1 METTATISCKNCE
14 KIFDASYSFC
24 PYCSQE
30 AGDNLTLKVLFHNTI
45 SNYFCVD
52 ARFFKSFVPLMFKPG
67 LLPKRFVNGKRMLY
81 LHPAQFYLFVSVVF
95 FFLFSFVIS
104 KQEQEMSQIWNSA
117 FDSNKAQMVES
128 KNIPT
133 GNASEKSPENT
144 VDVGNGNVIDI
155 GESKSE
161 LDSLI
166 AINAPEE
173 QILKSMGYAE
183 GDSNFKHRLY
193 SQGLKVYKRRGSGML
208 QGFYN
213 SIPIAT
219 FILLPIFA
227 LFLKL
232 FYFRKGRFA
241 HHLVFAFYFFSFMFI
256 VFSLLLIAGFIWP
269 TIPGWIVSL
278 ILFSTFFYL
287 WFGVK
292 RFYEQK
298 LLVSYFKSA
307 AISFLFLMLV
317 IPLSI
322 AVMGF
327 ATFLFY

>member
-1 METTATISCKNCE
+1 METTATIACKNCE
-14 KIFDASYSFC
+14 QIFDASYSFC

-67 LLPKRFVNGKRMLY
+67 LLPKRFVGGKRMLY

-95 FFLFSFVIS
+95 FFLFSFVVS
-104 KQEQEMSQIWNSA
+104 KQEQEMSKVWNSA
-117 FDSNKAQMVES
+117 FDSKETKMTPPES
-128 KNIPT
+128 IATEEISGPDKTI
-133 GNASEKSPENT
+133 
-144 VDVGNGNVIDI
+144 DIGNGNTINI
-155 GESKSE
+155 GSGKSE

-173 QILKSMGYAE
+173 QVLKSMGYAE
-183 GDSNFKHRLY
+183 GDSKFKHKLY
-193 SQGLKVYKRRGSGML
+193 SQALKVYKRRGSGIL

-227 LFLKL
+227 LLLKL

-269 TIPGWIVSL
+269 TIPGWLVSL
-278 ILFSTFFYL
+278 ILLSTFFYL

-292 RFYEQK
+292 RFYGQK

-307 AISFLFLMLV
+307 AISFLFLSLV